1 MPTLEQRKAAFRTV
15 FDIAIHNKR
24 ELNDNHK
31 YCLMRWG
38 QYIFHLS
45 IIDMQECLSPAMS
58 NGFRNFQLLGSLDRE
73 YQIEFRKLLYNV
85 LNYNQTPT
93 LQELQDFSFQ
103 CFMFLSDILSVIENR
118 YNLPNSYSGFENSV
132 YNTSPLKEW

>member
-1 MPTLEQRKAAFRTV
+1 MTTLEQRKAAFRTV

-24 ELNDNHK
+24 ELSDNHK

-38 QYIFHLS
+38 QYILHLS

-73 YQIEFRKLLYNV
+73 YQIEFRKLLYGV

-93 LQELQDFSFQ
+93 LQELQDFNSV
-103 CFMFLSDILSVIENR
+103 LSVIENR
-118 YNLPNSYSGFENSV
+118 YNLPNSYSEFENSV

>member
-1 MPTLEQRKAAFRTV
+1 
-15 FDIAIHNKR
+15 
-24 ELNDNHK
+24 
-31 YCLMRWG
+31 
-38 QYIFHLS
+38 
-45 IIDMQECLSPAMS
+45 MQECLSPAMS

-93 LQELQDFSFQ
+93 LQELQDFNSV
-103 CFMFLSDILSVIENR
+103 LSVIENR

>member
-58 NGFRNFQLLGSLDRE
+58 NGFRNFQLLGSLNRE

-93 LQELQDFSFQ
+93 LQELQDFNSV
-103 CFMFLSDILSVIENR
+103 LSVIENR